1 MRTFDPRGDQLEAL
15 LRHQARLLPDPA
27 EAQAFGHHM
36 VCPPPACLRLN
47 PLVYQSELLRPFM
60 QRTAESVT
68 WCPDAF
74 VLSEP
79 GHRLGH
85 CLEHALGAVYIQAK
99 ATTLAVEALAP
110 QPGERVLDLAAAP
123 GGKATH
129 AAGLMKNTGLLV
141 ANEPS
146 RRRLAALIGNL
157 ERCGAHNTVTT
168 SASGTLLARWFH
180 NFFDRVLLDAPCS
193 GDGIV
198 CKDQTVLGYWSIED
212 ARRKSCEQIGLL
224 RAAFHMLRPEGTMV
238 YSTCSLSTEE
248 NEDVVLGLMRRYPD
262 QVELR
267 AVDRVETAPL
277 PAGVASSYP
286 DQLRRIVRLWPH
298 HHQTEG
304 GTVAL
309 LTKRGTTEW
318 DRPLGDVSGW
328 LEELGGDAMEG
339 VESPPGEHVDA
350 RPGSN
355 VEDAASQH
363 AGTESPPREHVDA
376 RFGSRSGG
384 AASQRA
390 GTELGGRAEDAAG
403 LADLPAPQDANALC
417 RELESRWGFRVP
429 VPQDQEVYAARRYLA
444 LRPRASA
451 ALEARLPHF
460 VRAGMR
466 AASLH
471 KGHGYLT
478 HQAVILWGRDLR
490 ERRLEVT
497 WPQVQS
503 LFRGDPI
510 QLTERGVP
518 PGDVVCTFGPWA
530 VCRAQVDVGGATVR
544 GYVPKAVRCPEIQR
558 LTDV

>member
-198 CKDQTVLGYWSIED
+198 CKDQTVLGYWSVED
-212 ARRKSCEQIGLL
+212 ARRKGCEQIGLL
-224 RAAFHMLRPEGTMV
+224 RAAFHMLRPGGTLV

-248 NEDVVLGLMRRYPD
+248 NEDVLLGLMRRYPN
-262 QVELR
+262 QVELQ
-267 AVDRVETAPL
+267 AIDRVDAVPL
-277 PAGVASSYP
+277 PADMASSYP
-286 DQLRRIVRLWPH
+286 SDFRHVVRIWPH
-298 HHQTEG
+298 HQQTEG

-309 LTKRGTTEW
+309 LTKRGATRW
-318 DRPLGDVSGW
+318 DRSYGDVSAW
-328 LEELGGDAMEG
+328 LEQAEANAEDEPVPGKAASPDLGGIEG
-339 VESPPGEHVDA
+339 FADTGVSSHSAVE
-350 RPGSN
+350 
-355 VEDAASQH
+355 
-363 AGTESPPREHVDA
+363 T
-376 RFGSRSGG
+376 
-384 AASQRA
+384 
-390 GTELGGRAEDAAG
+390 GTELEGNAASAAEGTDSP
-403 LADLPAPQDANALC
+403 DSQDANAVLA
-417 RELESRWGFRVP
+417 EMESRWGFRVP
-429 VPQDQEVYAARRYLA
+429 VPSDQEAYAARRRLD
-444 LRPRASA
+444 LRPQGSSI
-451 ALEARLPHF
+451 LEQRLPHF
-460 VRAGMR
+460 LRAGMR

-471 KGHGYLT
+471 KGHAYLT
-478 HQAVILWGRDLR
+478 QQAIMLWGHAFR
-490 ERRLEVT
+490 EQRLEVS

-510 QLTERGVP
+510 ELTGQALPRG
-518 PGDVVCTFGPWA
+518 DMLCTFGPWSI
-530 VCRAQVDVGGATVR
+530 CRALVDTDGVTVR
-544 GYVPKAVRCPEIQR
+544 GYVPKSLRRPDLQR